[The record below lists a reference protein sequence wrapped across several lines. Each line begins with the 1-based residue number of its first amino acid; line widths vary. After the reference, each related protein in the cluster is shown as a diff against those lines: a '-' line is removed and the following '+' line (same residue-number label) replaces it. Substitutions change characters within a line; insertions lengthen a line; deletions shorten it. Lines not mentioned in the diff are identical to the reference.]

1 MGAGQRGSG
10 CRVPIP
16 GQQLADTIDR
26 MVGDACEDIAQIG
39 LRIASVH
46 PCGLDERVECCGPH
60 AAGIGACKHII
71 FSIM

>member
-46 PCGLDERVECCGPH
+46 PCRLCRLQNYAEQVRFPQD
-60 AAGIGACKHII
+60 
-71 FSIM
+71 SS